1 MSNLPN
7 DPAGVGGDELLGI
20 ENKNAGAGFGS
31 GARIDRPSPRPAEP
45 NTVRS
50 TGSRRILVVED
61 NVDSAQALATLLE
74 LYGHEVRTAHEGMG
88 AIDVAKAF
96 RPNVVLID
104 IALPGIDGYEV
115 ARRLRQLRGSE
126 KLVLLAMTGF
136 GQERDRAMSREAGFD
151 DHMLKPV
158 SPDVLLKAIA
168 NS

>member
-1 MSNLPN
+1 MR
-7 DPAGVGGDELLGI
+7 A
-20 ENKNAGAGFGS
+20 
-31 GARIDRPSPRPAEP
+31 
-45 NTVRS
+45 
-50 TGSRRILVVED
+50 
-61 NVDSAQALATLLE
+61 
-74 LYGHEVRTAHEGMG
+74 GHEVRTAHEGMG